1 MEADSGIEKIL
12 KFGRRSNTM
21 SAKNVKWEEMFPDE
35 LLNAI
40 ENCPVCYMA
49 YGLAEPHGTYN
60 ALGLDWLK
68 AYGLCEKAALAHG
81 GIVAPPFCWHVQER
95 PQFDWPKQRG
105 VKQSLC
111 SSLPGDLFLRI
122 VLHQLRVFDARD
134 FHVAVLITGHYGGLE
149 KDMRLLCEYY
159 QRCSGTPLQIHCIA
173 DWECI
178 EYGDYKGDHA
188 GMCETQQLMVLR
200 PDLVDLSQ
208 KEPSLISGPWCG
220 RDFSKSQQQ
229 PESEIGSSIVQSQ
242 IEKLGR
248 VQKELLGKYQ
258 PIAGWSAPNQ
268 DEIEQMWHTFDRL
281 TRKYWVLS
289 TSWEEFREG
298 PPPFPGWDALDS

>member
-1 MEADSGIEKIL
+1 ML
-12 KFGRRSNTM
+12 
-21 SAKNVKWEEMFPDE
+21 PDE
-35 LLNAI
+35 LLDAI
-40 ENCPVCYMA
+40 ESCPVCYMA

-95 PQFDWPKQRG
+95 PQFDWPKQNG
-105 VKQSLC
+105 VIQSLC

-122 VLHQLRVFDARD
+122 VLHQLRVFDARG

-149 KDMRLLCEYY
+149 NDMRLLCEYY
-159 QRCSGTPLQIHCIA
+159 RRCSGTPLQIHCIA

-178 EYGDYKGDHA
+178 EYEDYKGDHA
-188 GMCETQQLMVLR
+188 GMCETQQLMALR
-200 PDLVDLSQ
+200 PDLVDLSR
-208 KEPSLISGPWCG
+208 KEPSPRSGPWCG
-220 RDFSKSQQQ
+220 RDFSRSEQQ
-229 PESEIGSSIVQSQ
+229 PDPEIGISIVQSQ
-242 IEKLGR
+242 VEKLGR
-248 VQKELLGKYQ
+248 VQKELLGNYQ
-258 PIAGWSAPNQ
+258 PIEGWSAPNQ

-298 PPPFPGWDALDS
+298 PPPFPGWDALGI

>member
-1 MEADSGIEKIL
+1 
-12 KFGRRSNTM
+12 M
-21 SAKNVKWEEMFPDE
+21 STKNVKWEEMFPDE

-40 ENCPVCYMA
+40 ESCPVCYMA

-68 AYGLCEKAALAHG
+68 AYGLCEK
-81 GIVAPPFCWHVQER
+81 
-95 PQFDWPKQRG
+95 
-105 VKQSLC
+105 
-111 SSLPGDLFLRI
+111 
-122 VLHQLRVFDARD
+122 
-134 FHVAVLITGHYGGLE
+134 
-149 KDMRLLCEYY
+149 
-159 QRCSGTPLQIHCIA
+159 
-173 DWECI
+173 
-178 EYGDYKGDHA
+178 GDHA

-208 KEPSLISGPWCG
+208 KEPSPRSGPWCG

-248 VQKELLGKYQ
+248 VQKELLGNYQ

-268 DEIEQMWHTFDRL
+268 DEVEQMWHTFDRL